1 MTRNTIYCY
10 QLALKF
16 NDSAE
21 FRGESM
27 ELTWTDKNGKII
39 VSLFERIDSNT
50 SPSLEKDLNE
60 LLAQGYRSMVL
71 EFMKTSYVSSAG
83 LRVFL
88 GVAKKLLGSGKLQL
102 INLNSNVYKVFKLTG
117 FTTIFDILPYS
128 G

>member
-1 MTRNTIYCY
+1 
-10 QLALKF
+10 
-16 NDSAE
+16 
-21 FRGESM
+21 M
-27 ELTWTDKNGKII
+27 ELKWINEDGKII

-50 SPSLEKDLNE
+50 SPSLEKALNE
-60 LLAQGYRSMVL
+60 LFTQEYTSIVFDFL
-71 EFMKTSYVSSAG
+71 KTSYVSSAG

-88 GVAKKLLGSGKLQL
+88 GTAKKLPGGKKLQL